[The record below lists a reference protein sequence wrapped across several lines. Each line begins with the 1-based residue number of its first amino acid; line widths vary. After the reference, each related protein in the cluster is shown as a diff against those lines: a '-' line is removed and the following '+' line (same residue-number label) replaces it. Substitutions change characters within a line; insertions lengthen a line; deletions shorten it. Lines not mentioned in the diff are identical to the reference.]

1 MASLVPEP
9 MEKCAVC
16 AASPI
21 STTLPWCQRAQR
33 TVVKFTHRELL
44 PMISCPP
51 SASPDPAA
59 PRSAG
64 PGPAAPRSA
73 SPDPA
78 APPKTP
84 AHRPRIIS
92 MDASSL
98 RPGGSPAAAAA
109 GPANPARRHTSS
121 CASRM
126 NVLASRL

>member
-21 STTLPWCQRAQR
+21 STTLAWCQRAQR
-33 TVVKFTHRELL
+33 TVVKFTQRELL

-51 SASPDPAA
+51 STS
-59 PRSAG
+59 
-64 PGPAAPRSA
+64 
-73 SPDPA
+73 
-78 APPKTP
+78 

-109 GPANPARRHTSS
+109 GSANPARRHTSS

-126 NVLASRL
+126 KVLASRL